1 MLHIY
6 IYDISHLRVNRN
18 INLGTA
24 KLPPTPQLDRILNPS
39 IPNPPTLLYNV
50 RLPAEDLCPNQ
61 MTVEGT
67 TFCNEVYG
75 LFSCNTE
82 DTNNESKAK
91 GVNNPNE
98 YKDMNSAV
106 AEGKNEHTDANVSR
120 NVEVRSL
127 ILKNG
132 EGIGRDGTLQGRS
145 NAGITRSYD
154 VEGLD
159 EGEEDSSSS
168 LERLRIAEN
177 LRYGEKFQSFAGFI
191 VTQIIESGQN

>member
-1 MLHIY
+1 MDNHVVIDFPKKKIIINADDKESATEVDLLNEGRHSDHSI
-6 IYDISHLRVNRN
+6 DSPVNRN

-24 KLPPTPQLDRILNPS
+24 KLPPTPQLDRIVNPS
-39 IPNPPTLLYNV
+39 ISNSPTLLYNV
-50 RLPAEDLCPNQ
+50 RLPEEDLCPNQ

-75 LFSCNTE
+75 LFSWNTE
-82 DTNNESKAK
+82 DTNNEGKAK
-91 GVNNPNE
+91 GVNNPNV

-106 AEGKNEHTDANVSR
+106 AEGKNEHTDANMSR

-145 NAGITRSYD
+145 NVGIMT
-154 VEGLD
+154 
-159 EGEEDSSSS
+159 
-168 LERLRIAEN
+168 
-177 LRYGEKFQSFAGFI
+177 
-191 VTQIIESGQN
+191 